1 MTGMA
6 FRRLRDAV
14 VVVGPDAEDYLQGQL
29 SQEVA
34 GLVEGRSAWSFVLA
48 PAERSM
54 RGCG

>member
-14 VVVGPDAEDYLQGQL
+14 VVAGPDAEDYLQGQL

-34 GLVEGRSAWSFVLA
+34 GLAEGLSLIHI
-48 PAERSM
+48 
-54 RGCG
+54 